1 MIHFTNSLRQIR
13 VGLAILLALVLTQCA
28 GFIPMEE
35 APTHIRQMDRKS
47 RVAYNRVNGWLEET
61 KISQSPLALPIPT
74 TIDSLHRTTHPP
86 TLEIYFSDHFSH
98 LPLREDNVARVY
110 GEIKRALGWRFRNY
124 TLKLYSLEIPLEQL
138 IPNIFRSGKER
149 YDRLRMPLTVEYR
162 PAPIV
167 QNVSKHPA
175 PKFGLNGRNIVVWP
189 SHGWYYNNR
198 NDVWEWQRP
207 RLFQTVEDL
216 LPYAFIIPYLEP
228 MLENAGAHVFI
239 PRERDFQTH
248 EVVIDNDSASTTGDK
263 PNLKISQT
271 MEGAPIWEV
280 GDSVG
285 FAVGNPPYPANFN
298 PFGRGA
304 QLVTRTDTVASAS
317 VAWIPEIPE
326 TGEYALYVTYCRTDS
341 STAEAH
347 YQVRHLGG
355 ITDFRVNQ
363 SIGGNTWLYLGK
375 FRFASGYSPDSG
387 AVALL
392 NDATLPGKVIS
403 ADAVRFGGG
412 MGIVMRKGRT
422 SGRPKFTEGSRYYL
436 QYAGMPD
443 TLVYSLNENKS
454 DYRDDYQSRGEYAN
468 YLYGAPFGPTK
479 NRLEKGLGI
488 PIDVSMAF
496 HTDAGIKAPDS
507 TVGTLMIYSLEG
519 MDSTRYFPDGMSRL
533 ANRDLADIVQTQ
545 IVRDIRKKYDPTW
558 KRRQLMDALY
568 SEAARPNMP
577 GILLELLSHQ
587 NFTDMK
593 YASDPSFRFDVARS
607 IYKGMLKFISSQHG
621 QPYMVQPLPIQKF
634 EALLT
639 DSNTVRLRWQPELDP
654 LEPTA
659 KPHTYRVYTRVGD
672 TAFDNGKL
680 VKGHHTELKNLVPGE
695 IHSYRVTAVNGG
707 GESFPSPT
715 LSVGIAPVDTLGT
728 ALIVDGFDRVSGPA
742 VMETEAFMG
751 MANFIDAGVADRI
764 DINFTGEQYAFDPQ
778 VPYLT
783 NAFPGHG
790 SSYANEETLTRPG
803 NTRDY
808 IRIHGKALLANGYS
822 FCSVTRDGWLADSL
836 FSVDYAL
843 FDLSLGEQR
852 AVKTGLVPPNEVRY
866 RVFPENLQ
874 QRLKMLKAAGR
885 RVLISGAYVAT
896 DPLMGEFSSDSTRSF
911 VKSALNLRWVSDH
924 ANRSGE
930 VIVSDS
936 LLALELP
943 GFQFNQGQF
952 DEIYSVESPDA
963 LQGGRDA
970 VILFRYGD
978 NQFPAGYFYPVQDFR
993 LIVLGFPFESVELVS
1008 QAPLMQGLLQY
1019 LTRAKVL
1026 IEPEQ
1031 PNP

>member
-1 MIHFTNSLRQIR
+1 MIHFKKRFRQIR
-13 VGLAILLALVLTQCA
+13 VGLVMILALVLTQCA
-28 GFIPMEE
+28 GFIPTEE

-47 RVAYNRVNGWLEET
+47 RVAYNRVDEWLQNA
-61 KISQSPLALPIPT
+61 KSSQAPLVLPIPT
-74 TIDSLHRTTHPP
+74 TIDSLHRTTNPP

-98 LPLREDNVARVY
+98 LPLREENVARVY
-110 GEIKRALGWRFRNY
+110 GEVRRALGWRFRKY
-124 TLKLYSLEIPLEQL
+124 ALKMYSLEIPLEQL
-138 IPNIFRSGKER
+138 IPNIFRSGKEG
-149 YDRLRMPLTVEYR
+149 YDRLRMPQAPENR
-162 PAPIV
+162 PDPIV
-167 QNVSKHPA
+167 RNLSKQPA
-175 PKFGLNGRNIVVWP
+175 AEFGLQGRNIVVWP

-198 NDVWEWQRP
+198 KDVWEWQRP

-216 LPYAFIIPYLEP
+216 LPYAFVIPYLAP

-239 PRERDFQTH
+239 PRERDIQTH

-271 MEGAPIWEV
+271 MGGAPIWEV

-285 FAVGNPPYPANFN
+285 FDVGNPPYPANFN
-298 PFGRGA
+298 PFGQGA
-304 QLVTRTDTVASAS
+304 QLIARTDTIASAN
-317 VAWIPEIPE
+317 VQWIPEIPE
-326 TGEYALYVTYCRTDS
+326 TGDYAVYVTYCATDS
-341 STAEAH
+341 STSDAH

-355 ITDFRVNQ
+355 VTDFCVNQ
-363 SIGGNTWLYLGK
+363 TIGGNTWLYLGT
-375 FRFASGYSPDSG
+375 FRFAAGYSPDSG
-387 AVALL
+387 AVVLL
-392 NDATLPGKVIS
+392 NDATRPGKVIS

-412 MGIVMRKGRT
+412 MGIVMRNGRT

-443 TLVYSLNENKS
+443 TLVYVLNENNS

-468 YLYGAPFGPTK
+468 YLYGAPFGPSG
-479 NRLEKGLGI
+479 NRMVKGLGI
-488 PIDVSMAF
+488 PIDVSLAF
-496 HTDAGIKAPDS
+496 HTDAGIKDPDS

-519 MDSTRYFPDGMSRL
+519 MDSTRYFPDGMWRL

-545 IVRDIRKKYDPTW
+545 IVRDIRKKYDPNW

-593 YASDPSFRFDVARS
+593 YASDPAFRFDVARS

-621 QPYMVQPLPIQKF
+621 MPYMVQPLPIQKF

-639 DSNTVRLRWQPELDP
+639 DSNTVLLRWQPELDP

-659 KPHTYRVYTRVGD
+659 DPRAYRFYSRLGD
-672 TAFDNGKL
+672 TAFDNGEL
-680 VKGHHTELKNLVPGE
+680 VRRHQIELKNLTPGQ
-695 IHSYRVTAVNGG
+695 IYSFRVTSVNGG

-715 LSVGIAPVDTLGT
+715 LSVGIAPADTLGT

-742 VMETEAFMG
+742 VLESGEFMG
-751 MANFIDAGVADRI
+751 MVNFIDAGVADRI
-764 DINFTGEQYAFDPQ
+764 DINFTGEQYAFDPR

-808 IRIHGKALLANGYS
+808 TRIHGKALLDNGYS
-822 FCSVTRDGWLADSL
+822 FCSVTRDGWLGGSL
-836 FSVDYAL
+836 FSKEYAL
-843 FDLSLGEQR
+843 YDLILGEQR
-852 AVKTGLVPPNEVRY
+852 AVKTGLIPPNDVRY
-866 RVFPENLQ
+866 RVFPEKLQ
-874 QRLKMLKAAGR
+874 HRLKMLMVAGR

-896 DPLMGEFSSDSTRSF
+896 DPLMGAFSNDSTRSF
-911 VKSALNLRWVSDH
+911 ARSVLNLRWVSDH
-924 ANRSGE
+924 ANRSGS
-930 VIVSDS
+930 VIITDS
-936 LLALELP
+936 LLAVDLP
-943 GFQFNQGQF
+943 EFHFNQGQF
-952 DEIYSVESPDA
+952 DEIYTVESPDA

-970 VILFRYGD
+970 VVLLRYGD
-978 NQFPAGYFYPVQDFR
+978 NQFPAGYFYRKQDFR
-993 LIVLGFPFESVELVS
+993 LIVLGFPFETVESSSRTTLMRG
-1008 QAPLMQGLLQY
+1008 LMQY
-1019 LTRAKVL
+1019 LASEKVL

>member
-1 MIHFTNSLRQIR
+1 MIHFDNSFRQFRI
-13 VGLAILLALVLTQCA
+13 GLVIILALVFIQCA
-28 GFIPMEE
+28 GFIPTEE
-35 APTHIRQMDRKS
+35 APAHIRQMDRKS
-47 RVAYNRVNGWLEET
+47 RVAFNRVNGWLQTT
-61 KISQSPLALPIPT
+61 KISQTPVPLPIPT
-74 TIDSLHRTTHPP
+74 SIDSLHRKPDIQV
-86 TLEIYFSDHFSH
+86 LEIYFSEHFSH
-98 LPLREDNVARVY
+98 LPWREENVARVY
-110 GEIKRALGWRFRNY
+110 GAIKKTLGWRFRNY
-124 TLKLYSLEIPLEQL
+124 TVKLYSLEIPLEQL
-138 IPNIFRSGKER
+138 IPNIFRSGSER
-149 YDRLRMPLTVEYR
+149 YDRLRMPLSNGNR
-162 PAPIV
+162 PVPIV
-167 QNVSKHPA
+167 QNLSKSTVPE
-175 PKFGLNGRNIVVWP
+175 FGLWGRNIVVWP

-198 NDVWEWQRP
+198 KDVWEWQRP

-216 LPYAFIIPYLEP
+216 LPYAFVIPYLAP

-239 PRERDFQTH
+239 PRERDIQTH
-248 EVVIDNDSASTTGDK
+248 EVIIDNDSASTTGNK

-271 MEGAPIWEV
+271 MGGAPIWEV

-304 QLVTRTDTVASAS
+304 QLVTRTDTLASAS
-317 VAWIPEIPE
+317 VHWIPQIPE
-326 TGEYALYVTYCRTDS
+326 TGEYAVYVTYCRTDS
-341 STAEAH
+341 SSSEVH

-355 ITDFRVNQ
+355 ATDFRVNQ

-375 FRFASGYSPDSG
+375 FRFATGYSPNSG
-387 AVALL
+387 AVVLM
-392 NDATLPGKVIS
+392 NDAMVPGKVIS

-412 MGIVMRKGRT
+412 MGIVMRNGRT

-443 TLVYSLNENKS
+443 TLVYVLNEDEY
-454 DYRDDYQSRGEYAN
+454 DYRDDYQSRAEYAN
-468 YLYGAPFGPTK
+468 YLYGAPFGPTN
-479 NRLEKGLGI
+479 NRLVKGLGI

-496 HTDAGIKAPDS
+496 HTDAGIKGPDS

-533 ANRDLADIVQTQ
+533 ANRDLGDIVQTQ

-593 YASDPSFRFDVARS
+593 YASDPAFRFDVARS

-621 QPYMVQPLPIQKF
+621 MPYMVQPLPIQKF

-639 DSNTVRLRWQPELDP
+639 DSDTVLLRWQPELDP

-659 KPHTYRVYTRVGD
+659 KPQAFRVYSRLGD
-672 TAFDNGKL
+672 AAFDNGEL
-680 VKGHHTELKNLVPGE
+680 VGQHQIELKNLAPGE
-695 IHSYRVTAVNGG
+695 IYSFRVTAVNGG

-742 VMETEAFMG
+742 VMEADQFMG

-764 DINFTGEQYAFDPQ
+764 DINFTGEQYAFDPH
-778 VPYLT
+778 VPYHT

-808 IRIHGKALLANGYS
+808 TRIHGKALLANGYS

-852 AVKTGLVPPNEVRY
+852 AVKTSLVPPNEVRY
-866 RVFPENLQ
+866 RVLPENLQ
-874 QRLKMLKAAGR
+874 QRLRMLKAAER

-896 DPLMGEFSSDSTRSF
+896 DPLMGEFSNDSTRSF
-911 VKSALNLRWVSDH
+911 VKSVLNLRWISDH
-924 ANRSGE
+924 ANRSGD

-943 GFQFNQGQF
+943 EFQFNQGQF
-952 DEIYSVESPDA
+952 DDIYIVESPDA
-963 LQGGRDA
+963 LQVGRDA
-970 VILFRYGD
+970 VVLFRYGD
-978 NQFPAGYFYPVQDFR
+978 NQFPAGYFYPDQNFR
-993 LIVLGFPFESVELVS
+993 LVVLGFPFESVEPGS
-1008 QAPLMQGLLQY
+1008 RTALMRGLIQY
-1019 LTRAKVL
+1019 LETKKF
-1026 IEPEQ
+1026 
-1031 PNP
+1031 